1 MPVSGDDADV
11 DEGRSVP
18 VSGDDANSE
27 GDEGQFVPVS
37 GDDAYVATTQNSEG
51 DER

>member
-1 MPVSGDDADV
+1 M
-11 DEGRSVP
+11 P